1 MSSSNNGSDNNSNDD
16 KRGTF
21 YWFKPDSLRVKA
33 LNDPSGKKN
42 LGSRTIPMIKL
53 RGMWL
58 TRVGFEVVTEFD
70 IEFGKDCL
78 ILRPVTVD

>member
-1 MSSSNNGSDNNSNDD
+1 MTTSNDGSNNSNDD

-21 YWFKPDSLRVKA
+21 YWMKPDSLRVKA

-42 LGSRTIPMIKL
+42 LGSKTIPMIKL

-58 TRVGFEVVTEFD
+58 TRAGFEVGTEFD
-70 IEFGKDCL
+70 IEFGEACL
-78 ILRPVTVD
+78 ILRPVTVG

>member
-1 MSSSNNGSDNNSNDD
+1 MTSSNDGSNNGNDD

-21 YWFKPDSLRVKA
+21 YWIKPDTLRVKA

-42 LGSRTIPMIKL
+42 LGSKNIPMIKL

-58 TRVGFEVVTEFD
+58 TRAGFEVGTQFD
-70 IEFGKDCL
+70 IELGNGCL
-78 ILRPVTVD
+78 VLRPMTAG

>member
-1 MSSSNNGSDNNSNDD
+1 MTSSNDGSNNNDE

-21 YWFKPDSLRVKA
+21 YWIKPDSLRVKA
-33 LNDPSGKKN
+33 LNDPTGKKN
-42 LGSRTIPMIKL
+42 LGSKTIPMIKL

-58 TRVGFEVVTEFD
+58 THAGFEVGTEFD